1 MGGEHVDSVKMTV
14 YYKDGSH
21 RGRRW
26 RASNGGRRRLA
37 TPRTKSGQEGGR
49 GQVAVEED
57 SKLVEVD
64 GG

>member
-1 MGGEHVDSVKMTV
+1 MGGEHVDSARMTV
-14 YYKDGSH
+14 YYKDRSH

-26 RASNGGRRRLA
+26 RASNDGRRRMA
-37 TPRTKSGQEGGR
+37 TRGREAVKRGGR